1 MQPMKR
7 VLPNITVFAV
17 AALMIPLFAFGVP
30 AAQKAIYE
38 NPVEPKMSPELNLGK
53 MSYEAYCASCHG
65 KTARGTDK
73 GPTFISRIYHPGHHS
88 DGAFYVAARNGARA
102 HHWQFGNM
110 EPVPEVNDSQLEYI
124 VKYVRAVQKANGLF

>member
-1 MQPMKR
+1 MFA
-7 VLPNITVFAV
+7 FAV
-17 AALMIPLFAFGVP
+17 L

-38 NPVEPKMSPELNLGK
+38 SPLEPKMTPDLNVGR
-53 MSYEAYCASCHG
+53 MNYEAYCASCHG

-88 DGAFYVAARNGARA
+88 DGAFFVAARNGARA

-110 EPVPEVNDSQLEYI
+110 DPVPEVNDSQLEYI
-124 VKYVRAVQKANGLF
+124 VKYVRAVQQANGIF

>member
-1 MQPMKR
+1 MRTILPHLT
-7 VLPNITVFAV
+7 VLAG
-17 AALMIPLFAFGVP
+17 AMLLLPLFAFGVP

-38 NPVEPKMSPELNLGK
+38 HPVEPKMTPELNLGK
-53 MSYEAYCASCHG
+53 MNYEAYCASCHG

-88 DGAFYVAARNGARA
+88 DGAFFVAAHNGARA

-110 EPVPEVNDSQLEYI
+110 EPVPEVNDSQLESI
-124 VKYVRAVQKANGLF
+124 VIYVRAVQQANGVF